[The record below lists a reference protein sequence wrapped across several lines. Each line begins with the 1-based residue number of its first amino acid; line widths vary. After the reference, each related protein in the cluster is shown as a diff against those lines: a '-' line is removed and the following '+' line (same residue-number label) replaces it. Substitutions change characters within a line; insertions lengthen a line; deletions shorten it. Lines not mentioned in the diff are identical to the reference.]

1 MKKIV
6 IVVGDGQV
14 ETVFSNEDVEVEVV
28 DFDSTFS
35 KEEQKEKLNKEKE
48 ALFKVTAILFI
59 SSMYL
64 ISNFLSINGWT
75 AKSWAQQKGSILFL
89 GSIS

>member
-6 IVVGDGQV
+6 IVVGDGHV

-35 KEEQKEKLNKEKE
+35 KEEQQELGDYVDKCRQTMKEIRVE
-48 ALFKVTAILFI
+48 
-59 SSMYL
+59 
-64 ISNFLSINGWT
+64 G
-75 AKSWAQQKGSILFL
+75 GRH
-89 GSIS
+89 